1 MIKLSNPRI
10 QCKRGKN
17 ELGDII
23 DWFQV
28 HINSLNISKCVLEN
42 KILSISYRDQVEEN
56 QTKALAELQ

>member
-10 QCKRGKN
+10 QYKRGKN